1 LIFYDGQRYSPTHI
15 SQCIL
20 KQGRRVIILTDQ
32 TDNSRSNKALYRL
45 RQLKFCC
52 QSSWPQRFFF
62 SSTGPVSLVVLYLHC
77 RYSASPSASPGHTD
91 STKLHQAEGPGPEN
105 IAAKLQETTANS
117 FNHVVSSLHE
127 PITTWPA
134 CIRVL

>member
-1 LIFYDGQRYSPTHI
+1 VHPETR
-15 SQCIL
+15 
-20 KQGRRVIILTDQ
+20 RRVIILTDQ

-77 RYSASPSASPGHTD
+77 RYSASPVPHLGIQIPPNYTR
-91 STKLHQAEGPGPEN
+91 Q
-105 IAAKLQETTANS
+105 
-117 FNHVVSSLHE
+117 
-127 PITTWPA
+127 
-134 CIRVL
+134 RVLDPRTLLQSCKKQQQILLITWFHLCTNQSQHGQRVSDFCNFYRLALLISK